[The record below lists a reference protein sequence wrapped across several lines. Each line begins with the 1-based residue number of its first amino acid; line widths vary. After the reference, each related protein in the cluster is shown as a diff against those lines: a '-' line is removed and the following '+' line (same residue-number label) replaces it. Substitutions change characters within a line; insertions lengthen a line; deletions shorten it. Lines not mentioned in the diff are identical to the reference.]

1 MPPSTSNPII
11 IASYV
16 VGFILAIPVLLVLIR
31 AIAFI
36 VTATNKLDSV
46 VTDVGQL
53 KADVSSLRHSAGNDS
68 QSVEFS
74 LYVIETDI
82 NALQDKAGLPKREYP
97 DRRVGPSDRRVA

>member
-1 MPPSTSNPII
+1 MPPNTQNPLI

-36 VTATNKLDSV
+36 VTATNKLDTV
-46 VTDVGQL
+46 VNDVGQL
-53 KADVSSLRHSAGNDS
+53 KADVRSLRHSADNDS

-82 NALQDKAGLPKREYP
+82 NALQEKAGLPRRDYP
-97 DRRVGPSDRRVA
+97 DRRTGPTDRRTT